1 MQRRMARAILIAG
14 AALRF
19 RYVNQYAF
27 SFELQSMLPNH
38 PPGKRSIREISSGLY
53 CQRQPTSDSRRVAIL
68 LPSDSNLPWYE
79 EAISHLQRIEVRLE
93 LPIFSPRDPSHYNNH
108 DGSSHDNDEV
118 APFDYSHLLTAVPYP
133 GNTYA
138 LAIHNNSPQ
147 STSSKRKR
155 KPQQPSKT
163 KLDPLFVDL
172 CPPSDTRLGYR
183 MNQMDS
189 SGAGG
194 EELLLKALGLKKMI
208 TDRQLDRNQEP
219 LVIYDLTAGLAR
231 DSLII
236 LNAFVGNGHGGTPES
251 LPLRLHM
258 IERDR
263 IVASLVLDAMRRLR
277 LVAQLN
283 DTPDTRGMRATNA
296 QRLLQC
302 LTMEEGDAIEIL
314 ERSSSG
320 PCEEN
325 RSVLFPPDVCYLDPM
340 FPPRKKKASAVKK
353 DMSMLHSLLG
363 TAEMKKSDT
372 LEESYRI
379 KEERDLLRAAY
390 NSARSRVVVKR
401 PIAAPPL
408 GYLTTHD
415 IDKNVIKPS
424 YDIRGSVNRWDV
436 YVV

>member
-108 DGSSHDNDEV
+108 DGSSHDNDE
-118 APFDYSHLLTAVPYP
+118 
-133 GNTYA
+133 
-138 LAIHNNSPQ
+138 